1 MDAIAPSH
9 SADTAIIED
18 SGNRDQPGCRSGSLV
33 LRRHFEESRPRVVL
47 PAIAEAERLFSGELS
62 RISIADLQVAA
73 SAADLEFL
81 RREPDAPAAT
91 RVMEW

>member
-1 MDAIAPSH
+1 VPI
-9 SADTAIIED
+9 
-18 SGNRDQPGCRSGSLV
+18 R
-33 LRRHFEESRPRVVL
+33 ESRPAPALRGKPARVVL